1 VSSFVSFDAAGVN
14 FVCFQSN
21 FAMAD
26 NSYNNNLGTD
36 SMETQTGQGQQD
48 FGVTDPTNVNTGVG
62 PTGTDDAVP
71 RDFSS
76 EGPGMPKNYQGG
88 DDQQG
93 QNLGDQLQQ
102 PNDSG
107 YGAAYGGGDQQSTGA
122 GGYGAGDATA
132 QQGSDYQDPSAA
144 AAPGSYSDKSAV
156 GGTDAGTGT
165 YDQPTSDQS
174 QTLDQDNTGAAVDD
188 STGAEAPKKEG
199 FLTKLKEKLPGHH
212 NSTDED
218 QTDATA
224 YTGDNETGEDGQAP
238 KKGLMTKIKE
248 KVHM

>member
-1 VSSFVSFDAAGVN
+1 MNVEEQLACCFRAAASEREAVSSFVSFDAAEVI
-14 FVCFQSN
+14 FVCFQSD

-26 NSYNNNLGTD
+26 NSYNNNQGSD
-36 SMETQTGQGQQD
+36 SVETQRDQGQQD

-62 PTGTDDAVP
+62 PTGTDDAAP
-71 RDFSS
+71 RDYSS
-76 EGPGMPKNYQGG
+76 EGPGMPKSYQGG

-93 QNLGDQLQQ
+93 QYLGDQQQQ
-102 PNDSG
+102 PIDSG
-107 YGAAYGGGDQQSTGA
+107 YGAANGGGDQQSTGA

-174 QTLDQDNTGAAVDD
+174 QAFDQDNTGAAG
-188 STGAEAPKKEG
+188 TGTTPSG
-199 FLTKLKEKLPGHH
+199 
-212 NSTDED
+212 
-218 QTDATA
+218 
-224 YTGDNETGEDGQAP
+224 
-238 KKGLMTKIKE
+238 
-248 KVHM
+248 

>member
-1 VSSFVSFDAAGVN
+1 
-14 FVCFQSN
+14 
-21 FAMAD
+21 MAD
-26 NSYNNNLGTD
+26 NSYNNNQGSD
-36 SMETQTGQGQQD
+36 SMETQTDQGQQD

-93 QNLGDQLQQ
+93 QYPGDQQQQ

-107 YGAAYGGGDQQSTGA
+107 YGAANGGGDQQSTGAGGYGAANGGGDQQSTGA
-122 GGYGAGDATA
+122 GGYGAGDTTA
-132 QQGSDYQDPSAA
+132 QQGSNYQNPSAA

-156 GGTDAGTGT
+156 GGTNAGTGT
-165 YDQPTSDQS
+165 YNQPTSDQS
-174 QTLDQDNTGAAVDD
+174 QAFGQDNTGAADD
-188 STGAEAPKKEG
+188 ESTGAEAPKKEG

-212 NSTDED
+212 KSTDED

-238 KKGLMTKIKE
+238 KKGLITKIKE

>member
-1 VSSFVSFDAAGVN
+1 MNVEEQLACCFRAAASEREAVSSFVSFDAAEVI

-26 NSYNNNLGTD
+26 NSYNNNQGSD
-36 SMETQTGQGQQD
+36 SVETQRDQGQQD

-62 PTGTDDAVP
+62 PTGTDDAAP
-71 RDFSS
+71 RDYSS
-76 EGPGMPKNYQGG
+76 EGPGMPKSYQGG

-93 QNLGDQLQQ
+93 QYLGDQQQQ
-102 PNDSG
+102 PIDSG
-107 YGAAYGGGDQQSTGA
+107 YGAANGGGDQQSTGA

-174 QTLDQDNTGAAVDD
+174 QAFDQDNTGAAG
-188 STGAEAPKKEG
+188 TGTTPSG
-199 FLTKLKEKLPGHH
+199 
-212 NSTDED
+212 
-218 QTDATA
+218 
-224 YTGDNETGEDGQAP
+224 
-238 KKGLMTKIKE
+238 
-248 KVHM
+248 

>member
-156 GGTDAGTGT
+156 GGTDAGTGA
-165 YDQPTSDQS
+165 YDQPTSYQS
-174 QTLDQDNTGAAVDD
+174 QALDQDNTGAADD
-188 STGAEAPKKEG
+188 ESTGAGAPKKEG

-212 NSTDED
+212 KSTDED

>member
-1 VSSFVSFDAAGVN
+1 VNVEEQLACCFRAAASEREAVSSFVSFDAAEVI

-26 NSYNNNLGTD
+26 NSYNNNQGSD
-36 SMETQTGQGQQD
+36 SVETQRDQGQQD

-62 PTGTDDAVP
+62 PTGTDDAAP
-71 RDFSS
+71 RDYSS
-76 EGPGMPKNYQGG
+76 EGPGMPKSYQGG

-93 QNLGDQLQQ
+93 QYLGDQQQQ
-102 PNDSG
+102 PIDSG
-107 YGAAYGGGDQQSTGA
+107 YGAANGGGDQQSTGA

-174 QTLDQDNTGAAVDD
+174 QAFDQDNTGAAG
-188 STGAEAPKKEG
+188 TGTTPSG
-199 FLTKLKEKLPGHH
+199 
-212 NSTDED
+212 
-218 QTDATA
+218 
-224 YTGDNETGEDGQAP
+224 
-238 KKGLMTKIKE
+238 
-248 KVHM
+248 

>member
-1 VSSFVSFDAAGVN
+1 MNVEEQLAYCFRAAASEREAVSSFVSFDAAGVI
-14 FVCFQSN
+14 FVCFQST

-26 NSYNNNLGTD
+26 NSYNNNQG
-36 SMETQTGQGQQD
+36 SETQTDQGQQD
-48 FGVTDPTNVNTGVG
+48 FGATDPTNVNTGVG

-88 DDQQG
+88 DDQEAQY
-93 QNLGDQLQQ
+93 LGDQQQQ

-107 YGAAYGGGDQQSTGA
+107 YGAANGGGDQQSTGA

-156 GGTDAGTGT
+156 GGTDTGTGT

-174 QTLDQDNTGAAVDD
+174 QAFGQDNTGAAG
-188 STGAEAPKKEG
+188 TGTTPSG
-199 FLTKLKEKLPGHH
+199 
-212 NSTDED
+212 
-218 QTDATA
+218 
-224 YTGDNETGEDGQAP
+224 
-238 KKGLMTKIKE
+238 
-248 KVHM
+248 

>member
-1 VSSFVSFDAAGVN
+1 
-14 FVCFQSN
+14 
-21 FAMAD
+21 MAD
-26 NSYNNNLGTD
+26 NSYNNNQGSDYT
-36 SMETQTGQGQQD
+36 ETQTDQGRQD

-76 EGPGMPKNYQGG
+76 EGPGIPKSYQGG

-93 QNLGDQLQQ
+93 QYLGDQQQQ

-107 YGAAYGGGDQQSTGA
+107 YGAANGGGDQQSTGA
-122 GGYGAGDATA
+122 GGYGAGGATA

-174 QTLDQDNTGAAVDD
+174 QTFGHDNTGAAVDD
-188 STGAEAPKKEG
+188 STGAGTPKKEG

-212 NSTDED
+212 KSTDED

-238 KKGLMTKIKE
+238 KKGLITKIKE

>member
-1 VSSFVSFDAAGVN
+1 VNVEEQLACCFRAAASEREAVSSFVSFDAAEVI
-14 FVCFQSN
+14 FVCFQSD

-26 NSYNNNLGTD
+26 NSYNNNQGSD
-36 SMETQTGQGQQD
+36 SVETQRDQGQQD

-62 PTGTDDAVP
+62 PTGTDDAAP
-71 RDFSS
+71 RDYSS
-76 EGPGMPKNYQGG
+76 EGPGMPKSYQGG

-93 QNLGDQLQQ
+93 QYLGDQQQQ
-102 PNDSG
+102 PIDSG
-107 YGAAYGGGDQQSTGA
+107 YGAANGGGDQQSTGA

-174 QTLDQDNTGAAVDD
+174 QAFDQDNTGAAG
-188 STGAEAPKKEG
+188 TGTTPSG
-199 FLTKLKEKLPGHH
+199 
-212 NSTDED
+212 
-218 QTDATA
+218 
-224 YTGDNETGEDGQAP
+224 
-238 KKGLMTKIKE
+238 
-248 KVHM
+248 